1 MLITNA
7 NSCSD
12 IVILKV
18 RIKLSNV
25 LVARKSR
32 SMFGIKA
39 LIMAKA
45 VKVRPKRVENTV
57 DRKGIDVRCKEVT

>member
-25 LVARKSR
+25 LVARKSL

-45 VKVRPKRVENTV
+45 VKVKPKRVENTV
-57 DRKGIDVRCKEVT
+57 EKKGTDVRCKEVT

>member
-1 MLITNA
+1 MTNA
-7 NSCSD
+7 ISCND

-18 RIKLSNV
+18 RMKLSNV
-25 LVARKSR
+25 FVARKSR
-32 SMFGIKA
+32 SIFGMKA

-57 DRKGIDVRCKEVT
+57 ERKGTDVRCKEVT